1 MLKPKQAGRYPDRE
15 VDCQEAISQGI
26 ADLIEQATLSGASE
40 AEAAAAIADTGI
52 PGIRDLID
60 DAVAAGWTPEEA
72 ASAIKVVS
80 AGMYR
85 GYTGTEPDE

>member
-1 MLKPKQAGRYPDRE
+1 MQGPRREGDYPDRGI
-15 VDCQEAISQGI
+15 DCQEAMSQGI
-26 ADLIEQATLSGASE
+26 ADLIEQATLSGTSE
-40 AEAAAAIADTGI
+40 ADAAAAISDTAI

-72 ASAIKVVS
+72 ASAIKVVA

-85 GYTGTEPDE
+85 GFTGTEPDE

>member
-1 MLKPKQAGRYPDRE
+1 MLGPKQVGPYPDRE
-15 VDCQEAISQGI
+15 IDCQEAVSQSI
-26 ADLIEQATLSGASE
+26 ADLIEQATLSGASVSD
-40 AEAAAAIADTGI
+40 AAAAISDTAI

-60 DAVAAGWTPEEA
+60 DAVDAGWSAEET

-85 GYTGTEPDE
+85 GFTGTEPDE